1 MNGHTSPWRTN
12 RNRAADLP
20 LTLEDSM
27 RNPPRGKN
35 TGGTSRRRFL
45 TMTAGMTAS
54 LPLVSV
60 RESAAFEDL
69 RGGRASDDSLVIKAQ
84 GSFMVGGT
92 VLTAANGDTFHGDHA
107 YVQYQIPPDARNL
120 PIVMWHGGGQFSKT
134 WESTPDGREGYQSIF
149 LRRGFSTYIFDQPR
163 RGRAGRGLEGT
174 TITNAVPNESGIWG
188 IFRLGR
194 WPVFFPNVQF
204 SGAYD
209 PDALD
214 QFYRQQTP
222 DTGPSFDLAHRHIL
236 ISAAAAL
243 FDKIGPAILI
253 THSASGRLGWP
264 TAIASANVKAIICYE
279 TGSFVFPEG
288 AVPPPPPPHEAIPVS
303 LTDFL
308 KSTRIPIQVVFGD
321 NIPTAPT
328 TPANLDQWRTAF
340 VQARLFVDAVN
351 RHGGDA
357 QLLHLPE
364 IGILGNTHFSFSDLN
379 NRDVADQLS
388 RFLSENDLDKRDPS

>member
-1 MNGHTSPWRTN
+1 
-12 RNRAADLP
+12 
-20 LTLEDSM
+20 M
-27 RNPPRGKN
+27 RNPPNVRTRAQN
-35 TGGTSRRRFL
+35 TGVTNRRGFL
-45 TMTAGMTAS
+45 TLAGMTAS
-54 LPLVSV
+54 LPLVTA
-60 RESAAFEDL
+60 RESAAFEASQ
-69 RGGRASDDSLVIKAQ
+69 GRPGSDDSLVIKAQ

-92 VLTAANGDTFHGDHA
+92 LLTASNGDTFHGDHA
-107 YVQYQIPPDARNL
+107 YVQFQIPPDARNL

-134 WESTPDGREGYQSIF
+134 WESTPDGRDGYENIF
-149 LRRGFSTYIFDQPR
+149 LRRGFATYILDQPR

-174 TITNAVPNESGIWG
+174 TIANAVPNESSIWG

-209 PDALD
+209 PAALG

-236 ISAAAAL
+236 IDAASAL
-243 FDKIGPAILI
+243 FDKIGPAVLI

-264 TAIASANVKAIICYE
+264 TAIRSANVKAIICYE

-288 AVPPPPPPHEAIPVS
+288 EVPPPPPPHEAIPVP

-308 KSTRIPIQVVFGD
+308 KLTRIPIQVVFGD

-328 TPANLDQWRTAF
+328 TPANLDQWRTAL
-340 VQARLFVDAVN
+340 VQARLFVDAVT

-364 IGILGNTHFSFSDLN
+364 IGIFGNTHFSFSDLN
-379 NRDVADQLS
+379 NLDVADQLS
-388 RFLSENDLDKRDPS
+388 RFLSEKNLDGRGPA

>member
-1 MNGHTSPWRTN
+1 M
-12 RNRAADLP
+12 RNRLKVRTRAQD
-20 LTLEDSM
+20 
-27 RNPPRGKN
+27 
-35 TGGTSRRRFL
+35 GGATSRRGFL
-45 TMTAGMTAS
+45 SMAAGIA
-54 LPLVSV
+54 
-60 RESAAFEDL
+60 AAFPLPSAPKGAAPEDL
-69 RGGRASDDSLVIKAQ
+69 RDGRDSDDSLVIKAQ
-84 GSFMVGGT
+84 GSFMLGGT

-107 YVQYQIPPDARNL
+107 YVQYQLPPDTRQL

-149 LRRGFSTYIFDQPR
+149 LRRGFTTYILDQPR

-174 TITNAVPNESGIWG
+174 TIPNPVPNESGIWG

-209 PDALD
+209 PAALD

-222 DTGPSFDLAHRHIL
+222 DTGPSFDLTHRHIL
-236 ISAAAAL
+236 INAATAL

-264 TAIASANVKAIICYE
+264 TAIKSANVKAIVCYE

-288 AVPPPPPPHEAIPVS
+288 EVPPPPPPHEAIPVP
-303 LTDFL
+303 LADFL
-308 KSTRIPIQVVFGD
+308 KLTRIPIQVVFGD

-328 TPANLDQWRTAF
+328 TPANLDQWRTAIA
-340 VQARLFVDAVN
+340 QARLFVATVN

-364 IGILGNTHFSFSDLN
+364 IEIFGNTHFAFSDLN
-379 NRDVADQLS
+379 NREVADQLS
-388 RFLSENDLDKRDPS
+388 RFLAEKGLDSRGREP